1 LFEGAAVRPARSRAT
16 LEAFVIAMPDARTIT
31 LLLRELADGEKQ
43 AFDRLLP
50 LVYGELRRIAEA
62 QLRSERPGHTL
73 QPTALVHE
81 VYVRMVGREQ
91 LSFNDRAH
99 FLGVA
104 AHTMRRVLI
113 DHARIR
119 NALKRDSGRQQVPID
134 QAGEIRVQRP
144 SVLIAV
150 GDALDTLEKQNP
162 LMARLIELRY
172 FGGLTAEES
181 GVVVNLPPKDVR
193 RELRLAQAWLR
204 RELDAA
210 PPA

>member
-1 LFEGAAVRPARSRAT
+1 MADPHTV
-16 LEAFVIAMPDARTIT
+16 T
-31 LLLRELADGEKQ
+31 LLLRDLAGGDKQ
-43 AFDRLLP
+43 AFDRLIP

-81 VYVRMVGREQ
+81 VYVRMAGREQ
-91 LSFNDRAH
+91 HGFNGRAH

-104 AHTMRRVLI
+104 AHTMRKILI

-119 NALKRDSGRQQVPID
+119 NAQKRDHGREKLSLD
-134 QAGEIRVQRP
+134 QAGDVGFERP
-144 SVLIAV
+144 ALVL
-150 GDALDTLEKQNP
+150 ALDEALNKLDRQDS
-162 LMARLIELRY
+162 LMARLIELHY

-181 GVVVNLPPKDVR
+181 SVVVGREVGEVR

-204 RELDAA
+204 RELEDSPRDQGSSSSSA
-210 PPA
+210 